1 MTYSVKDWGSDIRNA
16 ETRFFPMVADCLEQ
30 LNNGNSTDLAKLLC
44 ITHGKKSSII
54 TVIEGE
60 RLKFATPLK
69 RILNYALEGVEIKFD
84 AKKKAGVRIKVGDN
98 GGASTDRIQALRNL
112 GKATI
117 ASDAF
122 KAAFPVLTAAKPEK
136 SHDQRVE
143 QLHTYMAKMAK
154 EMGVSFAQVQ
164 AMASAK
170 PTQAAA

>member
-1 MTYSVKDWGSDIRNA
+1 MTYSVKDWGSDVRNA

-44 ITHGKKSSII
+44 ITHGKKSGII

-60 RLKFATPLK
+60 RLKFAAPLK
-69 RILNYALEGVEIKFD
+69 RILAHSLENVEFRFD
-84 AKKKAGVRIKVGDN
+84 EKKKAGVRIKVGDN

-122 KAAFPVLTAAKPEK
+122 KKAFEVIKKDTGEK
-136 SHDQRVE
+136 SHEDMHKHCGATIDR
-143 QLHTYMAKMAK
+143 LAKAWNMPRN
-154 EMGVSFAQVQ
+154 QVK
-164 AMASAK
+164 AMFSA
-170 PTQAAA
+170 A

>member
-1 MTYSVKDWGSDIRNA
+1 MTYSVKDWGSDVRNA

-69 RILNYALEGVEIKFD
+69 RILNHALEGVEIKFD
-84 AKKKAGVRIKVGDN
+84 VKKKAGVRIKVGDN

-117 ASDAF
+117 ASKAFKDAF
-122 KAAFPVLTAAKPEK
+122 PTPEKVAKEKDLQAWAERAIKSNGADKLEAMIAALQAQRNTVKAAA
-136 SHDQRVE
+136 
-143 QLHTYMAKMAK
+143 
-154 EMGVSFAQVQ
+154 
-164 AMASAK
+164 
-170 PTQAAA
+170 